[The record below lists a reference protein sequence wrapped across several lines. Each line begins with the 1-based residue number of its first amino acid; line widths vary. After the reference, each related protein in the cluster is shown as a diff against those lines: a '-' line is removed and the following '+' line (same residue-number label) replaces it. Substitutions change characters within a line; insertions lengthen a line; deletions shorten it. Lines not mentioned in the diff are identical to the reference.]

1 VVVCGQKM
9 ELFQIISNA
18 KIKKQCEKDFK
29 EFEICIAK
37 SCYKASL
44 VLAGGIIE
52 SLLYDFILNSPS
64 LQLEVENF
72 EKRNIGLEELIQIS
86 RKNQILRT
94 DTIPLLDKIKNYRN
108 SIHPNLY
115 IRQDI
120 RINKNIAGIAKS
132 CIHEVL
138 NDINESLQKIKYNDQ
153 RLIVT
158 EIVIKKTKRKPLL
171 SEIKLFSS
179 ILEKYG
185 IRKGSRLVEKSL
197 ENIAKEKNE

>member
-1 VVVCGQKM
+1 
-9 ELFQIISNA
+9 
-18 KIKKQCEKDFK
+18 
-29 EFEICIAK
+29 
-37 SCYKASL
+37 
-44 VLAGGIIE
+44 
-52 SLLYDFILNSPS
+52 
-64 LQLEVENF
+64 VENF